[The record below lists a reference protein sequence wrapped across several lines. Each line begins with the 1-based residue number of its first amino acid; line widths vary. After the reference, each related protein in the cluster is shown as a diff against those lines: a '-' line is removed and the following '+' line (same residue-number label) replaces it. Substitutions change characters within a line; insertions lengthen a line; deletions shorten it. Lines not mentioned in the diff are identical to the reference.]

1 MILSKREDDET
12 SILSGI
18 IKSVP
23 DELVSSRSTDDE
35 KGDDET
41 RRSLLP
47 KAFRF
52 LRKWHHHFREITI
65 GHAGGCGGGLVT
77 DHVMHRVISG
87 IFVPGPD
94 DNALSPSQLLQHF
107 YNELGKVWLSRVI
120 TGFIFVRTVFVQHGK
135 CSPFLKLI
143 PTL

>member
-23 DELVSSRSTDDE
+23 DELVSSIGQGGSTDDE

-52 LRKWHHHFREITI
+52 LRKWHHHFREMTI
-65 GHAGGCGGGLVT
+65 GHAGGGLVT

-107 YNELGKVWLSRVI
+107 YNEIGKV
-120 TGFIFVRTVFVQHGK
+120 
-135 CSPFLKLI
+135 
-143 PTL
+143 